1 MNQQNNRVV
10 LGAIIIGFGLLAL
23 IDNLHLFG
31 MVDIFTFWP
40 TVFIVVGILKISQT
54 RNRSGYI
61 FGAALITLGVLFT
74 LEHLGVFY
82 FRMRDLW
89 PLLLIGAGALI
100 LSKGWVDRG
109 SGGSEGKGF
118 LGIYFGPTQFS
129 NADASYAQADANNT
143 LNIAAI
149 MSGNKVRK
157 DTQDFRG
164 GEVVAIMGSVEIDL
178 RQASIQ
184 GEAVLNVLSIWGGIV
199 LKVPADW
206 SVVSNAVPVMGGIED
221 KTVPPAAPGKRL
233 IIEGCALMG
242 GVEIKN

>member
-1 MNQQNNRVV
+1 MNQPNNRVV

-23 IDNLHLFG
+23 VDNLHLFG

-40 TVFIVVGILKISQT
+40 SVFIVVGILKIFQT
-54 RNRSGYI
+54 QTRSGYI
-61 FGAALITLGVLFT
+61 FGATLIALGVLFT
-74 LEHLGVFY
+74 LEHLGFFY

-89 PLLLIGAGALI
+89 PLFLIGAGVLI
-100 LSKGWVDRG
+100 VSKGWVEKG
-109 SGGSEGKGF
+109 TGESEGGGF
-118 LGIYFGPTQFS
+118 LGQHFGPTQFRHTS
-129 NADASYAQADANNT
+129 AAYTHADANST

-164 GEVVAIMGSVEIDL
+164 GEITAIMGGVEIDL

-184 GEAVLNVLSIWGGIV
+184 GEAVLNVFATWGGIV
-199 LKVPADW
+199 LKVPTDW
-206 SVVSNAVPVMGGIED
+206 SVMSNAIPVLGGIED
-221 KTVPPAAPGKRL
+221 KTVPPAMIGKRL
-233 IIEGCALMG
+233 IIEGYVVMG

>member
-23 IDNLHLFG
+23 IDNMHLFG

-61 FGAALITLGVLFT
+61 IGAILIALGVLFT
-74 LEHLGVFY
+74 FEHLGFFY
-82 FRMRDLW
+82 FRIHDLW
-89 PLLLIGAGALI
+89 PLLLIGAGVLI
-100 LSKGWVDRG
+100 VSKGWIDKG
-109 SGGSEGKGF
+109 TESGGGF
-118 LGIYFGPTQFS
+118 LGRPFGPSQFR
-129 NADASYAQADANNT
+129 NANAPYTQADADCT

-157 DTQDFRG
+157 DTPDFRG
-164 GEVVAIMGSVEIDL
+164 GEVTAIMGGVEIDL

-184 GEAVLNVLSIWGGIV
+184 SEAVLNVFAVWGGIV

-206 SVVSNAVPVMGGIED
+206 SVLSNAVPVMGGVED
-221 KTVPPAAPGKRL
+221 KTVPPAVRGKRL
-233 IIEGCALMG
+233 IIEGYAVMG

>member
-40 TVFIVVGILKISQT
+40 TVFIVVGILKIFQT
-54 RNRSGYI
+54 QTRSGYI
-61 FGAALITLGVLFT
+61 FGAVLIALGVLFT
-74 LEHLGVFY
+74 LEHLGFFY

-89 PLLLIGAGALI
+89 PLFLIGAGVLI
-100 LSKGWVDRG
+100 VSKGWVDK
-109 SGGSEGKGF
+109 GGESEGGGI
-118 LGIYFGPTQFS
+118 LGHHFGPAQFRNT
-129 NADASYAQADANNT
+129 NAPYTHADANCT

-157 DTQDFRG
+157 DVQDFRG
-164 GEVVAIMGSVEIDL
+164 GEVTAIMGGVEIDL
-178 RQASIQ
+178 RQAAIQ
-184 GEAVLNVLSIWGGIV
+184 SEDVLNVFAVWGAIV
-199 LKVPADW
+199 LKVPAEW
-206 SVVSNAVPVMGGIED
+206 SVLSNAVPVMGGIED
-221 KTVPPAAPGKRL
+221 KTVPPAVPGKRL
-233 IIEGCALMG
+233 IIEGYVVMG